1 MKIVNASS
9 EAIPFA
15 KTGGLADVA
24 SGLSKALSAAGN
36 DVTLI
41 LPYYRRVTPQHLVG
55 DSLGQITVKVGEK
68 NADATLFAGR
78 MPGSS
83 LRVILIDK
91 PDYFDRGALY
101 TEKGHDYHD
110 NCERFV
116 FFSRAVLEAA
126 RTLDLKPDVFHAHD
140 WQTGLIPALVRTE
153 WRKQPGCEQTAAVY
167 TIHNMAFQGK
177 FPWWDMRLTGM
188 SWEYFT
194 WQQMEYYGD
203 LNLMKTGIVFSD
215 ITTTVSPTYAKE
227 ICRPD
232 YGYGLD
238 SVLSLRGNR
247 LVGIL
252 NGVDTDEWNPETDK
266 YLPVKYTLSNF
277 AEGKAACKKALQ
289 QEFGLPQRAEAMVFG
304 MVSRLTDQKG
314 LDLII
319 AKAEELLKA
328 DIQLFFLGTG
338 DVRTE
343 NALHEL
349 AHRFAQKVG
358 VRIGFDEGL
367 AHRIEAGADAYLM
380 PSRFEPC
387 GLNQMYSM
395 AYGTPPIV
403 MNVGGL
409 ADSVTDTTAETL
421 MNGTATGFKFT
432 TYTPEAFLSAVW
444 KCVGCFLHDRVGWS
458 KLVENGMTRDWSW
471 KRGAADFTQA
481 YQRAMQ
487 FSAK

>member
-1 MKIVNASS
+1 MKIVIASS
-9 EAIPFA
+9 EAIPFS

-24 SGLSKALSAAGN
+24 SGLAKALHQDGH

-41 LPYYRRVTPQHLVG
+41 LPHYRRLTPSHF
-55 DSLGQITVKVGEK
+55 VGEPLGAIHVK
-68 NADATLFAGR
+68 IGEKHAEAHLLRGN

-83 LRVILIDK
+83 VRVVLVDK
-91 PDYFDRGALY
+91 PDYFDRASLY

-116 FFSRAVLEAA
+116 FFSRAVLDAA
-126 RTLDLKPDVFHAHD
+126 RFLNLQPEVFHSND
-140 WQTGLIPALVRTE
+140 WQTGLVPALVKTE
-153 WRKQPGCEQTAAVY
+153 WRRQAGCETTGAVF

-194 WQQMEYYGD
+194 YQQMEYYGD

-215 ITTTVSPTYAKE
+215 VTTTVSPTYARE
-227 ICRPD
+227 ICRPE

-238 SVLSLRGNR
+238 TALALRGPR
-247 LVGIL
+247 LIGIL
-252 NGVDTDEWNPETDK
+252 NGVDIEEWNPATDK
-266 YLPVKYTLSNF
+266 YLNTKYTADNF
-277 AEGKAACKKALQ
+277 QEGKGANKRELQ
-289 QEFGLPQRAEAMVFG
+289 QEMGLPQRAEPMVFG

-314 LDLII
+314 LDLIL
-319 AKAEELLKA
+319 AKAEDLLKA
-328 DIQLFFLGTG
+328 DIQMVFLGTG

-343 NALHEL
+343 NALMEL
-349 AHRFAQKVG
+349 AHRFPTKVA

-387 GLNQMYSM
+387 GLNQQYSSL
-395 AYGTPPIV
+395 YGTPPVV
-403 MNVGGL
+403 MSVGGL
-409 ADSVTDTTAETL
+409 ADSVVDTTPETL

-432 TYTPEAFLSAVW
+432 TYTPEQFISAVW
-444 KCVGCFLHDRVGWS
+444 RCVGCYLHDRMGWK
-458 KLVENGMTRDWSW
+458 KLVENGMRRDWSW
-471 KRGAADFTQA
+471 KRGATEFVQA
-481 YQRAMQ
+481 YQRAIQ
-487 FSAK
+487 LAKS